1 MMEKARAG
9 VLHIRDSILTKRYD
23 KLTIL
28 MIGSVILAF
37 ILMYV
42 KAFFGTEMSDEAFYV
57 AEAKEMLNGNV
68 PYAYANGTQAVGFTF
83 LLVPVEA
90 LYRLFVPDLEG
101 VFLFTRLS
109 FVTYKLMV
117 WAFVFNVFKRKL
129 SLSKALLVSALII
142 PLNGPILNFSYNTV
156 PELAMFMVG
165 CILYD
170 VIEQDAPHKEARL
183 IFAGVMTGVACFA
196 NPGWGI
202 ALLVFIAMTLIRV
215 KDKKL
220 LIKIVLYYGCT
231 ILADVI
237 IVVASI
243 SAATSFQ
250 KLWYGF
256 YRLFINGIPADSMN
270 PTKSWQGVFFTFK
283 APLKQLLYVFVP
295 IGIALFCILYKFAGK
310 YWKKMSVRQTV
321 LLSITI
327 TFFLHSMYI
336 IITKRAFLSSSFGG
350 DIRGFITFCY
360 MVLFIMAGICKKD
373 KIILYLGIYQP
384 IYAVA
389 ELILVDADA
398 TIWRFI
404 NVYTSI
410 IPILYILI
418 QNKSKFVKILTGVL
432 AVSVITSL
440 LYANFSLIYRDGRIP
455 ALTTRVQ
462 SGVFKNL
469 YTTEDRAK
477 DFPELETYLNSVIE
491 EDESYAFRDNV
502 PFAYL
507 MVHKGKPCEKMTWDC
522 LQYHHGRNSP
532 APLFDYYRVRDMI
545 PDKIIYIDFGKDEKL
560 SILNDGYRYND
571 WVNAYYDLVED
582 VELNDT
588 FHRVMVYKYNGAFDG
603 NYEWWIKNYW
613 KLIN

>member
-1 MMEKARAG
+1 
-9 VLHIRDSILTKRYD
+9 
-23 KLTIL
+23 
-28 MIGSVILAF
+28 
-37 ILMYV
+37 
-42 KAFFGTEMSDEAFYV
+42 
-57 AEAKEMLNGNV
+57 
-68 PYAYANGTQAVGFTF
+68 
-83 LLVPVEA
+83 
-90 LYRLFVPDLEG
+90 
-101 VFLFTRLS
+101 
-109 FVTYKLMV
+109 
-117 WAFVFNVFKRKL
+117 
-129 SLSKALLVSALII
+129 
-142 PLNGPILNFSYNTV
+142 
-156 PELAMFMVG
+156 
-165 CILYD
+165 
-170 VIEQDAPHKEARL
+170 
-183 IFAGVMTGVACFA
+183 
-196 NPGWGI
+196 
-202 ALLVFIAMTLIRV
+202 
-215 KDKKL
+215 
-220 LIKIVLYYGCT
+220 
-231 ILADVI
+231 
-237 IVVASI
+237 
-243 SAATSFQ
+243 
-250 KLWYGF
+250 
-256 YRLFINGIPADSMN
+256 
-270 PTKSWQGVFFTFK
+270 
-283 APLKQLLYVFVP
+283 
-295 IGIALFCILYKFAGK
+295 
-310 YWKKMSVRQTV
+310 MSVRQTV

-440 LYANFSLIYRDGRIP
+440 LYANFSLVYRDGRIP

-588 FHRVMVYKYNGAFDG
+588 FHRVMVYKYNGSFDG